1 MSIGQIITGQKFKW
15 ELVEKLG
22 EGDAGEVYLVEA
34 ILKNRQAILKRPRQ
48 DAFISD
54 ILRQASQIQSEASL
68 LKALSKLTFPVTG
81 AALVTPALI
90 DQSPAADGSGERFFM
105 VIEKAAGFDL
115 KSLAHIAHYGLLDQ
129 FRVSSLSVYADFL
142 QGLANLNQLPESL
155 LVRALLAALHLLDT
169 IHTAE
174 VWENT
179 EKRHGLVWNDIK
191 PDHLF
196 WDPQQACLTAID
208 WGNGFF
214 LDADGTT
221 RDRQHSSMDDY
232 HQFIQ
237 AFGEFLSEANP
248 ALLERLSWPTDI
260 TPGSVFSDGIK
271 PLKERLVARNAEV
284 LAQLQELRTAAQ
296 HLYDTSRPD
305 LQDLTRSDELQQ
317 QMIAFGELPDSTR
330 ALNFYARVALQLAS
344 ARQFADFQ
352 NLCLRAEKLFTAS
365 AEKWSLLRAIAGLSQ
380 SPGAPPPAAA
390 LPNGVPPASG
400 PPPTAQI
407 VAHPDKLASALAS
420 AVVDEWPALLWDLFE
435 LIGDGPVPEWWEAIS
450 RRVRRIHLKL
460 DSDALP
466 PIVPVNRLY
475 YTLQAFVQETRAKL
489 ARLESDQGT
498 QITPGLEYLDNL
510 LKLFDGEVVKKW
522 KEHQPAPPNS
532 GIDYQELSA
541 LIGEVDAL
549 LPGSSQK
556 INLALNQP
564 NAQAEIVLN
573 AWERRDFETAR
584 KALRSVLLWDP
595 DRWRLLA
602 ADRALAQAA
611 PWLASVRSGAPKDVP
626 FYDFLSTTELA
637 GRRLR
642 NRVGP
647 ASWLDS
653 ILNALR
659 RLRKGSKS
667 ADLIIDYPG
676 IAAEIPWLNQFRSR
690 ETLSLPHSRPLTLER
705 DQLAASGPTT
715 IQGSQEARFGPG
727 QEVTLGEP
735 LDTWVPEAR
744 GSSARVFS
752 GALRDR
758 SGKDQTYAIK
768 LMRPNRAEYSLPL
781 FREEAHILSLL
792 RGVPGVTPLVECG
805 FLRLEDGAELPV
817 EDRHLSA
824 AHLSGQ
830 AVRFGVEQVQN
841 YLSSM
846 DRYLS
851 QSWIPYLAL
860 EQRDQNLNL
869 LKFCDVGSTH
879 GWFLPLRTS
888 LLLSVQICDILQAAH
903 DRNIVYRDHKILH
916 YYWDPRSHGVISI
929 DWNIAKRHAEGLTEP
944 ERQFDLVQF
953 GARALHHILTGRPA
967 PGALPLGPNRP
978 EEIEQASTKY
988 TVSWTY
994 DDERLPNQVKE
1005 ILDQVLNQGYTQV
1018 KKLRADLVDLYE
1030 QIPEST

>member
-1 MSIGQIITGQKFKW
+1 MSIGQIITGQKNKW

-22 EGDAGEVYLVEA
+22 EGDAGEVYRVEA
-34 ILKNRQAILKRPRQ
+34 MLKNRQAILKRPRQ

-68 LKALSKLTFPVTG
+68 LKALSKLTIPVTG
-81 AALVTPALI
+81 AALSTPELL

-105 VIEKAAGFDL
+105 VIEKAAGYDL

-129 FRVSSLSVYADFL
+129 FQVSSLSIYADFL
-142 QGLANLNQLPESL
+142 QGLAKLNHLPEPL
-155 LVRALLAALHLLDT
+155 LVRALLAAIQLLDT
-169 IHTAE
+169 IHVAE
-174 VWENT
+174 VWDTT
-179 EKRHGLVWNDIK
+179 EKRHGLIWNDIK

-196 WDPQQACLTAID
+196 WDPQHACLTAID

-232 HQFIQ
+232 HQFIH

-248 ALLERLSWPTDI
+248 ALLERLSWPTAI
-260 TPGSVFSDGIK
+260 TPANVYSEGIK
-271 PLKERLVARNAEV
+271 PLKERLDALNAEV
-284 LAQLQELRTAAQ
+284 LTRLQELRTAGQ
-296 HLYDTSRPD
+296 RLYDTSRPD
-305 LQDLTRSDELQQ
+305 LQDLSRSDELQQ

-365 AEKWSLLRAIAGLSQ
+365 AEKWSLLREVAGLTP
-380 SPGAPPPAAA
+380 SPGSPPPDAAQLA
-390 LPNGVPPASG
+390 FH
-400 PPPTAQI
+400 Q
-407 VAHPDKLASALAS
+407 DKLASALAS
-420 AVVDEWPALLWDLFE
+420 GVVDEWPALLWDLYE
-435 LIGDGPVPEWWEAIS
+435 LIGVGPVPDWWESIS
-450 RRVRRIHLKL
+450 RRVRRIHLRL
-460 DSDALP
+460 DADALP
-466 PIVPVNRLY
+466 PIVTVNRLY
-475 YTLQAFVQETRAKL
+475 YTLQAFVQETRARL
-489 ARLESDQGT
+489 ARGNLELNVQRASGM
-498 QITPGLEYLDNL
+498 ENLDNL

-522 KEHQPAPPNS
+522 KEHQPAPPHS
-532 GIDYQELSA
+532 GIDYQELNA
-541 LIGEVDAL
+541 LIDEVDAFI
-549 LPGSSQK
+549 PGSSQK

-564 NAQAEIVLN
+564 NAQVEIVLN

-642 NRVGP
+642 NRVGSS
-647 ASWLDS
+647 SWLDS

-705 DQLAASGPTT
+705 DLLAASGALT
-715 IQGSQEARFGPG
+715 IQGSREARFGPG
-727 QEVTLGEP
+727 QEMTLGEP

-752 GALRDR
+752 GTLRDR
-758 SGKDQTYAIK
+758 SGKDQPFAIK
-768 LMRPNRAEYSLPL
+768 VMRPNRAEYSLPL

-805 FLRLEDGAELPV
+805 FLRLEEGAELPV

-824 AHLSGQ
+824 AHLTGQ
-830 AVRFGVEQVQN
+830 VVRFGAEQVQN

-869 LKFCDVGSTH
+869 LKYCDVGFTH

-888 LLLSVQICDILQAAH
+888 LLLSVQICDILMAAH

-988 TVSWTY
+988 TVSWAY

-1005 ILDQVLNQGYTQV
+1005 ILEQVLNQGYTQV
-1018 KKLRADLVDLYE
+1018 KKLRADLANLYE
-1030 QIPEST
+1030 QIPDPE